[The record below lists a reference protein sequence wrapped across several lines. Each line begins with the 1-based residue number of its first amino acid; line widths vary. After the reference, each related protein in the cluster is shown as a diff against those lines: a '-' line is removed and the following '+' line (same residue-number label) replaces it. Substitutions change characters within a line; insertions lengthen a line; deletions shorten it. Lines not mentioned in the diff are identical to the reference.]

1 MKRLAMHL
9 ADNPETG
16 LRAGERQLSPEPS
29 DGSTMGIFS
38 FLERVNIPQDCH
50 LCGMASPRVICAG
63 CDDDLVRVSPSCC
76 QICALPLP
84 AAGLCGRCLAEPPAF
99 DATAA
104 ALRYEFPATRLVQ
117 AFKYSG
123 AVGLAGALASLLENA
138 IQIQA
143 ASAGRPDLLLAMP
156 LTRARLAERGYNQA
170 REIARVLARRM
181 NLPLD
186 RDGVTR
192 VRHGA
197 PQAAL
202 PLPERRRNVQGAFA
216 AARSFAG
223 LDVAVVDDVMTTGA
237 TLHELASVLK
247 AAGAARVSNWV
258 VARTPL

>member
-63 CDDDLVRVSPSCC
+63 CDDDLVRVSTSCC

-117 AFKYSG
+117 AFKYRG
-123 AVGLAGALASLLENA
+123 AVGLAGTLASLLENA

-143 ASAGRPDLLLAMP
+143 ASAGRPVASAEARAFNSALA
-156 LTRARLAERGYNQA
+156 AK
-170 REIARVLARRM
+170 V
-181 NLPLD
+181 
-186 RDGVTR
+186 
-192 VRHGA
+192 
-197 PQAAL
+197 
-202 PLPERRRNVQGAFA
+202 A
-216 AARSFAG
+216 AAVQVVAMR
-223 LDVAVVDDVMTTGA
+223 LHIMVAVVV
-237 TLHELASVLK
+237 V
-247 AAGAARVSNWV
+247 WV
-258 VARTPL
+258 QAQT